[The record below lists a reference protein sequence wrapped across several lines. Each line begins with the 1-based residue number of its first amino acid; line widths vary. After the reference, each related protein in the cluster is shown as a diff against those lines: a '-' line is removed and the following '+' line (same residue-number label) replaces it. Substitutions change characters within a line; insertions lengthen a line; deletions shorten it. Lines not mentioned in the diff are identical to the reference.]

1 MKRKLALIFS
11 LLSVLL
17 FIGVICFDRYYPEY
31 LRQTF
36 RPIFPLVLFLR
47 PAAYFCFGIA
57 LTLLAFKEL
66 SVGLFRKVLLFSGM
80 VLVMMYLLV
89 CLCLLTGMSLGVLM
103 NPFIFVMKYP
113 QLFFIPGILIGIG
126 LNHSPQE

>member
-1 MKRKLALIFS
+1 MKRKLTVIFS
-11 LLSVLL
+11 LFSLLL
-17 FIGVICFDRYYPEY
+17 FMGVLCFDRYYPEY

-36 RPIFPLVLFLR
+36 RPIYPLVLFLR
-47 PAAYFCFGIA
+47 PAAYLCFGIA

-66 SVGLFRKVLLFSGM
+66 SAGLFRKVLLFSGM

-89 CLCLLTGMSLGVLM
+89 CLCLLTETGLGVLTA
-103 NPFIFVMKYP
+103 PFDFVTRYP

>member
-17 FIGVICFDRYYPEY
+17 FMGVLCFDRYYPEY
-31 LRQTF
+31 LRQSL

-66 SVGLFRKVLLFSGM
+66 SVGLFRRIILFSGM

-89 CLCLLTGMSLGVLM
+89 CLCLLTETGLGVLTA
-103 NPFIFVMKYP
+103 PFDFVTRYP
-113 QLFFIPGILIGIG
+113 QLFFIPGILIGMG